1 MKKSLVFCVLI
12 FVACA
17 GRRMKL
23 PSYDDFVSVQQKAL
37 QVPELE
43 IYGKFAAAAQKKSV
57 KASFNL
63 LLAPGKNA
71 YLEIIGPGQQ
81 MMNAF
86 SLSGSGFTLLWAKDR
101 EYIQEESTPQNLQ
114 SITGFPV
121 YADDLMLLMGGYGLN
136 FTEWHS
142 AKATKDGWTLEREP
156 FTAHLMIKEQISKIE
171 ISSKTSPAVQIEY
184 SDYQMMNNRLVPRS
198 VHMSV
203 PERKIDLR
211 LGIEKL
217 LPRDEPAS
225 ADLFEVKLPSEARR
239 LSLKEIYHGQPL
251 IY

>member
-1 MKKSLVFCVLI
+1 
-12 FVACA
+12 
-17 GRRMKL
+17 MKL
-23 PSYDDFVSVQQKAL
+23 PSYDDFVSVQQKAMN
-37 QVPELE
+37 VPELE
-43 IYGKFAAAAQKKSV
+43 IYGRFTATAQEKSV

-81 MMNAF
+81 MTNAF
-86 SLSGSGFTLLWAKDR
+86 SLNGSGFTLLWAKDR

-136 FTEWHS
+136 FAEWHS
-142 AKATKDGWTLEREP
+142 AKAAKDGWILEREP
-156 FTAHLMIKEQISKIE
+156 FTAHLVMKEHISKIE
-171 ISSKTSPAVQIEY
+171 ITSKTSPAVQIEY
-184 SDYQMMNNRLVPRS
+184 GDYEMMNDRLVPRS

-203 PERKIDLR
+203 PARKIDMR
-211 LGIEKL
+211 LGIDKL
-217 LPRDEPAS
+217 LPRDEPPDAN
-225 ADLFEVKLPSEARR
+225 LFEINLPAEARR